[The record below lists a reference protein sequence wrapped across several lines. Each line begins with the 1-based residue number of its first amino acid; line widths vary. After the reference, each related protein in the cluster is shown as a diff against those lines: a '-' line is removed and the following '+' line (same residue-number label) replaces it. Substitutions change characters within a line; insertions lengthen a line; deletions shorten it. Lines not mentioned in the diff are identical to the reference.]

1 LRDLSVVPSRKEA
14 AVKVAAP
21 TFITLAALVIAS
33 SATSATT
40 AGTTRVSISS
50 SETQGDRPSWTAG
63 VSSSG
68 RFVAF
73 TSQATNLV
81 PGDTNERQDAFV
93 IDRRTGRT
101 QRVSVS
107 SGGAQAKPGPD
118 PNGGSAALGMS
129 ADGRYV
135 LFRSDAP
142 NLVPG
147 DTNGTSDAFLRDR
160 ETGKTRRIPPAGIGV
175 FAGVLSAN
183 GRYAVL
189 EAGDDLYRYDLRRRR
204 LLRLTAGANGWSD
217 SPSVSANGRYV
228 AFASSAT
235 NLVHGDTNKLPDVFV
250 RDVVTERVT
259 RVSVTSAGKQGVGKR
274 YSNGSNAPT
283 ISADGRW
290 VAFHSDMTNLV
301 PRDTNKVFDIFVHD
315 RVTGTTQRVSVSSTG
330 VQSNAESGS
339 GASFSTDGRYVAFSS
354 LATNLVANDHND
366 ITDVF
371 IRDLRTNRTRL
382 VSLGMHGQGDD
393 ASWIGLG
400 AAFTRDG
407 RYLLFASWAANL
419 VPGDTNQVAD
429 VFLRDLRSQR

>member
-1 LRDLSVVPSRKEA
+1 MSDLSVVPLRKEA
-14 AVKVAAP
+14 AMKVAAP
-21 TFITLAALVIAS
+21 ITITLVALLLVSAAS
-33 SATSATT
+33 SATT
-40 AGTTRVSISS
+40 AGTVRVSVSS
-50 SETQGDRPSWTAG
+50 SQKEGDRPSWTAG
-63 VSSSG
+63 ISANG
-68 RFVAF
+68 RYVAF

-93 IDRRTGRT
+93 VDRRTGHT

-107 SGGAQAKPGPD
+107 SGSAQAKPTENPD
-118 PNGGSAALGMS
+118 GGSAALGIS

-147 DTNGTSDAFLRDR
+147 DRNAKSDAFVRDR
-160 ETGKTRRIPPAGIGV
+160 ATGKTRRIPLGGV
-175 FAGVLSAN
+175 GGVPAGVLSAN

-189 EAGDDLYRYDLRRRR
+189 QASDNLYRYDLRRRH

-217 SPSVSANGRYV
+217 SPSISADGRSV
-228 AFASSAT
+228 AFTSIAS

-250 RDVVTERVT
+250 RDVRTGKTT
-259 RVSVTSAGKQGVGKR
+259 RVSVTSAGRQGVGKR

-283 ISADGRW
+283 ISSDGRY
-290 VAFHSDMTNLV
+290 VAFHSDMRNLV
-301 PRDTNKVFDIFVHD
+301 PGDTNGVFDIFVHD
-315 RVTGTTQRVSVSSTG
+315 RVTGKTQRVSVSSTG
-330 VQSNAESGS
+330 RQANAECGP
-339 GASFSTDGRYVAFSS
+339 GMSFTADDRYVAFNS
-354 LATNLVANDHND
+354 LATNLVANDRND

-400 AAFTRDG
+400 TAFTRDG
-407 RYLLFASWAANL
+407 RQLLFASWAANL
-419 VPGDTNQVAD
+419 VPDDTNGVAD
-429 VFLRDLRSQR
+429 VFVRTLS